1 MKSAKKIL
9 GTIAIAT
16 AVAFTCT
23 SAMAHSAHDH
33 SVVSYKWALSKNLKA
48 KIESRLNSTNPAS
61 LIGLNYFEQKKLNH
75 YEIKVGNKFNT
86 EMRGIN
92 FLLQRTSAGMKIVDA
107 SRIGKVAY
115 TDQVPIKKTNIFSK
129 TSMSHKSHVGHDH
142 TNLPY
147 EWTFSLET
155 QEKIVKGLIRD
166 EENVLVG
173 LNAFELSLLKE
184 YEIITGNT
192 FTTTIKGHQFLI
204 EKTSAGIKVINYV
217 AIADIAM
224 ASQHNENM

>member
-16 AVAFTCT
+16 TVAFTCT

-48 KIESRLNSTNPAS
+48 KIASRLNSTNPTS

-86 EMRGIN
+86 EMSGIN
-92 FLLQRTSAGMKIVDA
+92 FLLQRTSAGMKIVDG

-115 TDQVPIKKTNIFSK
+115 TDQVPIKKTNLFSK
-129 TSMSHKSHVGHDH
+129 TSMIHKSHAGHDH

-155 QEKIVKGLIRD
+155 QEKIVKGLIRN

-204 EKTSAGIKVINYV
+204 EKTSAGIKVVNYV

-224 ASQHNENM
+224 ASQYNENM